1 MISDEVEFVQSK
13 QKDDPERPLSPEKM
27 VRTMVKEYFTLIG
40 ALSGNK
46 RGISILN
53 ETKLFS
59 LLAPLISSGRSDLCK
74 VIMTSLD
81 YSQAGSARVLL
92 SKGFSFF
99 AKNEAISDPPFF
111 FQCCKTRAC
120 PFDI

>member
-1 MISDEVEFVQSK
+1 MINDEVEFVQSK
-13 QKDDPERPLSPEKM
+13 QKEDADRPLSPEKM
-27 VRTMVKEYFTLIG
+27 VRQMHSHFRFPSFTHSHSHTRTNNTQVRTMVKEYFTLIG
-40 ALSGNK
+40 ALSSNK

-53 ETKLFS
+53 DTKIFS

-92 SKGFSFF
+92 SKV
-99 AKNEAISDPPFF
+99 N
-111 FQCCKTRAC
+111 T
-120 PFDI
+120 